1 MAFWGCSPGVRR
13 CHGDPWLRC
22 ETQLGLSVAAEE
34 FQVSTI
40 STRTSN
46 ARGETIF
53 AVCLLL
59 FMLIASALTTIA
71 PVAVSVMI
79 VFLFA
84 GPHNYAEARYF
95 LTRLPA
101 RMGRLKPFFLTSTAG
116 VIILSATFPL
126 LTRIPTWLQWPAEA
140 TVWLVGIWNT
150 AFVLWCTT
158 LIVMRSRQAP
168 RYDWDYAWPLGIA
181 VIGLTW
187 LAPVLLPF
195 TLVYAHP
202 LMGLWILDRELQK
215 NHPAFRKNFLWCV
228 LLLPTILVAQWMLVG
243 TWTLN
248 GLQIS
253 PQIHDQITRHSDP
266 GIFSKDVGQ
275 RLIATHAFLE
285 LLHYGI
291 WLVAIPV
298 VSGRVFSGSFNT
310 IPLMKSSR
318 TISTSIRWLLLVSAF
333 VVVTLWLC
341 FLADY
346 STTRDVY
353 FAVATLHVLAEIPF
367 LLRLL

>member
-1 MAFWGCSPGVRR
+1 M
-13 CHGDPWLRC
+13 
-22 ETQLGLSVAAEE
+22 
-34 FQVSTI
+34 STI
-40 STRTSN
+40 STRSST
-46 ARGETIF
+46 ARGEITF
-53 AVCLLL
+53 ACCLVL
-59 FMLIASALTTIA
+59 FMLIASVLTTIA
-71 PVAVSVMI
+71 PVAVSVVI

-116 VIILSATFPL
+116 VIVLSASLPL
-126 LTRIPTWLQWPAEA
+126 LTRVPLWLQWPAEA
-140 TVWLVGIWNT
+140 TLWLVGIWNT

-158 LIVMRSRQAP
+158 LVVMRSRQAP
-168 RYDWDYAWPLGIA
+168 RHEWDYAWPLGIA
-181 VIGLTW
+181 VIGITW
-187 LAPVLLPF
+187 LAPVVLPF
-195 TLVYAHP
+195 SLVYAHP
-202 LMGLWILDRELQK
+202 VMGLWILDRELQK
-215 NHPAFRKNFLWCV
+215 NHPMWRKTYLWCL
-228 LLLPTILVAQWMLVG
+228 LLLPAILAAQWMLVG
-243 TWTLN
+243 TWNLN
-248 GLQIS
+248 GLQVS
-253 PQIHDQITRHSDP
+253 PEIHDQIARHSDP
-266 GIFSKDVGQ
+266 GFFSRDIGH

-298 VSGRVFSGSFNT
+298 VSGRVFSGAFNT
-310 IPLMKSSR
+310 IPLMKSSPSL
-318 TISTSIRWLLLVSAF
+318 STSIRWLLLLSAF

-353 FAVATLHVLAEIPF
+353 FTVATLHVLAEIPF

>member
-1 MAFWGCSPGVRR
+1 M
-13 CHGDPWLRC
+13 
-22 ETQLGLSVAAEE
+22 
-34 FQVSTI
+34 
-40 STRTSN
+40 
-46 ARGETIF
+46 IF
-53 AVCLLL
+53 AFCLLL

-71 PVAVSVMI
+71 PVAVSVAI

-101 RMGRLKPFFLTSTAG
+101 RLGRLKPFFLTSTAG
-116 VIILSATFPL
+116 VLILSATFPL
-126 LTRIPTWLQWPAEA
+126 LTRVPSWFQWPAQA
-140 TVWLVGIWNT
+140 TVWLVGSWNT
-150 AFVLWCTT
+150 AFILWCTT
-158 LIVMRSRQAP
+158 LVVMRSRQAP
-168 RYDWDYAWPLGIA
+168 RYDCDYAWPLGIA

-187 LAPVLLPF
+187 LAPAMLPF
-195 TLVYAHP
+195 SLVYAHP

-215 NHPAFRKNFLWCV
+215 NHPAWRRTFHSC
-228 LLLPTILVAQWMLVG
+228 LLLLLAILGAQWMLVD
-243 TWTLN
+243 TWNMN
-248 GLQIS
+248 GLHVS
-253 PQIHDQITRHSDP
+253 PRIHDQIAKHSGS
-266 GIFSKDVGQ
+266 GIFSQDVGQ

-291 WLVAIPV
+291 WLIAIPV
-298 VSGRVFSGSFNT
+298 ISGRVFSGSFNT

-318 TISTSIRWLLLVSAF
+318 TVRLRIRWLLMGSAF

-346 STTRDVY
+346 TTTRDVY
-353 FAVATLHVLAEIPF
+353 FTFATLHVLAEIPF

>member
-1 MAFWGCSPGVRR
+1 M
-13 CHGDPWLRC
+13 
-22 ETQLGLSVAAEE
+22 
-34 FQVSTI
+34 STI
-40 STRTSN
+40 STRTST
-46 ARGETIF
+46 ARGEIMF
-53 AVCLLL
+53 GGCVLS

-71 PVAVSVMI
+71 PVAVSVVI

-116 VIILSATFPL
+116 VIVLSATFPL
-126 LTRIPTWLQWPAEA
+126 LTRVPAWLQWPAVT

-150 AFVLWCTT
+150 ALILWCTT

-168 RYDWDYAWPLGIA
+168 RHDWDYAWPLGIA

-187 LAPVLLPF
+187 LAPVILPF
-195 TLVYAHP
+195 ALVYLHP
-202 LMGLWILDRELQK
+202 LMGFWILDRELQK
-215 NHPAFRKNFLWCV
+215 SHPAWRKTFLLCV
-228 LLLPTILVAQWMLVG
+228 LLLPVILAAQWMLVD
-243 TWTLN
+243 TWNLN
-248 GLQIS
+248 GFQVS
-253 PQIHDQITRHSDP
+253 PRIYDQIARHSGL
-266 GIFSKDVGQ
+266 GIFSQDVGQ

-298 VSGRVFSGSFNT
+298 VSGRVFSGLFNT

-318 TISTSIRWLLLVSAF
+318 PVSAGIRWLLLVSAF
-333 VVVTLWLC
+333 IVITLWLC

-353 FAVATLHVLAEIPF
+353 FTVATLHVLAEIPF

>member
-1 MAFWGCSPGVRR
+1 
-13 CHGDPWLRC
+13 
-22 ETQLGLSVAAEE
+22 
-34 FQVSTI
+34 
-40 STRTSN
+40 
-46 ARGETIF
+46 
-53 AVCLLL
+53 
-59 FMLIASALTTIA
+59 MLIASALTTIA
-71 PVAVSVMI
+71 PVAVSMVI

-116 VIILSATFPL
+116 VIVLSATFPL
-126 LTRIPTWLQWPAEA
+126 LTRVPSWLQWPTEA

-158 LIVMRSRQAP
+158 LVVMRSRQAP
-168 RYDWDYAWPLGIA
+168 RHEWDYAWPLGIA

-187 LAPVLLPF
+187 LAPVMLPF
-195 TLVYAHP
+195 SLVYAHP

-215 NHPAFRKNFLWCV
+215 NYPSWRKRFLRCL
-228 LLLPTILVAQWMLVG
+228 LLLPALLAAQWMLIG
-243 TWTLN
+243 TWSIH
-248 GLQIS
+248 GFQVSPEIHEQIA
-253 PQIHDQITRHSDP
+253 RHSTP
-266 GIFSKDVGQ
+266 GIFPQDVSR

-318 TISTSIRWLLLVSAF
+318 FVGTGIRSLLMVSAF
-333 VVVTLWLC
+333 VVVALWLC

-353 FAVATLHVLAEIPF
+353 FTVATLHVLAEIPF